1 LETIL
6 RNRERKTMLLH
17 FLLDLVEGLF
27 ISSGSGIVLNT
38 QKIDRNI
45 DLLKGQAWFKQLYED
60 ERYHRLFFVNRRVRK
75 YLQSTIRV
83 KKIISNSK
91 AQQKFLLFLD
101 KEVERS
107 RKA

>member
-1 LETIL
+1 
-6 RNRERKTMLLH
+6 MFLH

-27 ISSGSGIVLNT
+27 ISSGGGGVLNT
-38 QKIDRNI
+38 QKIDQNI
-45 DLLKGQAWFKQLYED
+45 DLLKRQAWFNLLYQD

-83 KKIISNSK
+83 KKIISNPK

-107 RKA
+107 NKT

>member
-1 LETIL
+1 
-6 RNRERKTMLLH
+6 MFLH
-17 FLLDLVEGLF
+17 FLLHLVEGLF

-38 QKIDRNI
+38 QKIDKNI
-45 DLLKGQAWFKQLYED
+45 ELLKGQAWFKQLYED

-83 KKIISNSK
+83 KKINSNPK

-101 KEVERS
+101 KQIEQS
-107 RKA
+107 RKP